1 MITAGSL
8 TVMTAKDA
16 TWCDEMFVST
26 RGMYALRVIIDLA
39 EHEAD
44 GYTAMRKVAERQ
56 NISLKYLE
64 KILPVL
70 VSEGILHGVHGKGG
84 GYRLARRPE
93 EIKVGD
99 VIHLTD
105 GDLVTVAC
113 VECNSQ
119 PCEKTSECRTKPM
132 WNELNHVINDYL
144 DGVTIADLMM

>member
-1 MITAGSL
+1 M
-8 TVMTAKDA
+8 MTAKDA

-26 RGMYALRVIIDLA
+26 RGRYALRVIIDLA

-84 GYRLARRPE
+84 G
-93 EIKVGD
+93 
-99 VIHLTD
+99 
-105 GDLVTVAC
+105 
-113 VECNSQ
+113 
-119 PCEKTSECRTKPM
+119 
-132 WNELNHVINDYL
+132 
-144 DGVTIADLMM
+144 